1 MFRALSAG
9 ERVAALVDMPR
20 VRAILV
26 SVLCVGAALAVPA
39 RASAATVDQIIAL
52 SKAGV
57 SEPVIL
63 ALIDRDK
70 TIFPIEPEQLP
81 MLKQQGLSDAIIMA
95 MLKSGR
101 DEGEAAARADSTAN
115 AARILAS
122 LSTAPEVLIVGHG
135 PETPNTAHF
144 GLGYYGGAFADVA
157 PVVFPPVLPLYTL
170 PIDNSRR
177 SEVHRDRIGCS
188 SYAPALP
195 RYGVTPFYSSGDG
208 CPTSFQL
215 RPLRRFAR

>member
-1 MFRALSAG
+1 MFREADAG
-9 ERVAALVDMPR
+9 EQVAR
-20 VRAILV
+20 FTGVRAILAL
-26 SVLCVGAALAVPA
+26 VLCVGAAALVPE
-39 RASAATVDQIIAL
+39 RALAATVDQIVAL

-70 TIFPIEPEQLP
+70 TIFTIEPEQLP
-81 MLKQQGLSDAIIMA
+81 ALKQQGLSDAVIMA

-101 DEGEAAARADSTAN
+101 EEGEAAARAESSSN

-135 PETPNTAHF
+135 PETPNTSHF
-144 GLGYYGGAFADVA
+144 GLSYNAFYDVA
-157 PVVFPPVLPLYTL
+157 PAVFAPPYIPIYTVPLDAT
-170 PIDNSRR
+170 RR

-188 SYAPALP
+188 SHTSALP
-195 RYGVTPFYSSGDG
+195 RYGVTPFYSSGNG
-208 CPTSFQL
+208 CSAPFQL
-215 RPLRRFAR
+215 QPFRLRGR